1 LKILLEL
8 RPALDGHAGIPQETR
23 LLFRT
28 LASLP
33 GVELQGLIQSSNKV
47 LPAALPP
54 EGEIT
59 ADQGI
64 DRQSRV
70 VVALQQHDQLGRLAW
85 VGYQLQRLLAPTA
98 MVGATLLGLRTALS
112 RFAPKQFEDFIWRSF
127 FAKSLPLE
135 DRALVTQQAYRVARV
150 PWAAMHLGGLF
161 TRRFGH
167 AVYPRLDTRGVDAFI
182 VETPYPG
189 RVRQPTRMV
198 VRYHDAVPL
207 LMPHTIRDRH
217 YHQAAHYNAL
227 RRNVADGAWFACVSE
242 ATRKDLLSVVPEVE
256 ARAVT
261 IPNMISHH
269 FFNEESRAER
279 VPEIVWSR
287 RNRAAEH
294 GGGAAIAQHDLRDGK
309 LDYLLVVATLE
320 PRKNHL
326 AMLEA
331 WERLRT
337 EGHPQ
342 LNLVFVGSLGWDH
355 AAISNRMAP
364 WLERGGLHLLEAVPA
379 DDLRLLYRHARATV
393 CPSFFEGFDFSGVEA
408 MCSGG
413 VVVASD
419 IPVHR
424 EIYADASLYFSP
436 YASGELMTA
445 LQAVLGDADNVQ
457 ATRSALTA
465 SGAIVAQRYH
475 AECIA
480 PLWQDFL
487 RRVCA

>member
-28 LASLP
+28 LAGLP
-33 GVELQGLIQSSNKV
+33 DVQLQGLIQSSNKV

-54 EGEIT
+54 GREIPV
-59 ADQGI
+59 AQGI

-70 VVALQQHDQLGRLAW
+70 VVALQQHDKMGRVAW
-85 VGYQLQRLLAPTA
+85 LGYQLQRLVAPSA
-98 MVGATLLGLRTALS
+98 MVGGSLLGMRTQLS
-112 RFAPKQFEDFIWRSF
+112 HFVPRQFEDFIWRSF

-135 DRALVTQQAYRVARV
+135 DRPLVTAQAYRVARV
-150 PWAAMHLGGLF
+150 PWSAMHLGGLV

-167 AVYPRLDTRGVDAFI
+167 PVYPRLDTRGVDAFI

-189 RVRQPTRMV
+189 RVTRSTRMV

-207 LMPHTIRDRH
+207 LMPHTIHDRA
-217 YHQAAHYNAL
+217 YHQAAHYQAL

-242 ATRKDLLSVVPEVE
+242 ATRRDLLSVAPEVQ

-269 FFNEESRAER
+269 FFSEDSRGER

-287 RNRAAEH
+287 RNRSATN
-294 GGGAAIAQHDLRDGK
+294 GGGASIAPQDLQDGK
-309 LDYLLVVATLE
+309 LDYLLVVSTLE

-326 AMLEA
+326 AVLDA

-337 EGHPQ
+337 DGHPR

-355 AAISNRMAP
+355 EAIMRRMAP

-393 CPSFFEGFDFSGVEA
+393 CPSFSEGFDFAGVEA

-413 VVVASD
+413 VVVSSD

-424 EIYADASLYFSP
+424 EIYEDASLYFSP
-436 YASGELMTA
+436 YAVAELLA
-445 LQAVLGDADNVQ
+445 SLQAVLGAGSEVHSLRESLISRGRDV
-457 ATRSALTA
+457 
-465 SGAIVAQRYH
+465 GERYR
-475 AECIA
+475 AERIA
-480 PLWQDFL
+480 PRWLEFL
-487 RRVCA
+487 RRVMA